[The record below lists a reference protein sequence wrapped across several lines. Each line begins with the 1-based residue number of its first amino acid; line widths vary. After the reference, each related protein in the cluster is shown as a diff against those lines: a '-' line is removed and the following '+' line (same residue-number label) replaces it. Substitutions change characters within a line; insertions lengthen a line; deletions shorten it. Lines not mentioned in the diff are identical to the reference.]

1 MQTVKISSG
10 FRRGGRLMRW
20 DGQKFELVR
29 RVHDCTWVGD
39 ADDSASI
46 EVPDDFRGALVTW
59 REDGHTPIPSAQLLG
74 FSDAELSAPSPVAGW
89 GFSRCGFNTAS
100 YDRLADYGQYLR
112 AVAEHG
118 DAGILTDA
126 DALATAQE
134 FGGGLA
140 VAEIPYE
147 WGDQAARQFAVFRNG
162 QYVAENRGC
171 GDNTPY
177 LTETGEIRYPA
188 DDRADFDFAC
198 ADLDRHLASAHGAWL
213 RESYARRQNPLPGLR
228 KRVGGTWEFFRPDA
242 QWRKAESPYGEIE
255 IPGIGRV
262 RWTPAK

>member
-1 MQTVKISSG
+1 
-10 FRRGGRLMRW
+10 MRW
-20 DGQKFELVR
+20 DGQVFELMR

-46 EVPDDFRGALVTW
+46 EVPDDFRGAVVLW
-59 REDGHTPIPSAQLLG
+59 REDGHTPIPSATLLG
-74 FSDAELSAPSPVAGW
+74 FSDAELATPSPVSGW
-89 GFSRCGFNTAS
+89 AYRQCGFNAAD
-100 YDRLADYGQYLR
+100 YGRLADYGQYLR

-126 DALATAQE
+126 AALETARD

-140 VAEIPYE
+140 VAEIPYK
-147 WGDQAARQFAVFRNG
+147 WGDQAAAHFAVFRTG
-162 QYVAENRGC
+162 QYAAEYKGC
-171 GDNTPY
+171 GDNAPY

-198 ADLDRHLASAHGAWL
+198 ADLDRHLAAEHGAWL

-228 KRVGGTWEFFRPDA
+228 KRAGGTWEFFRPDA

-262 RWTPAK
+262 RWMPAQ